1 MPIELQEVVKSA
13 IPDVHLCT
21 VTYQNIIGSLQE
33 MDPPT
38 SLGPATN
45 STTRN
50 QMTTKGLQI
59 PTASVN
65 VRAVTPTVTDR
76 AGASANPADP
86 HMTSPEDRAADMQ
99 HRLPYPD

>member
-1 MPIELQEVVKSA
+1 MYSNCAP
-13 IPDVHLCT
+13 
-21 VTYQNIIGSLQE
+21 YQNIIGSLQE

-76 AGASANPADP
+76 AGASANRANPADP